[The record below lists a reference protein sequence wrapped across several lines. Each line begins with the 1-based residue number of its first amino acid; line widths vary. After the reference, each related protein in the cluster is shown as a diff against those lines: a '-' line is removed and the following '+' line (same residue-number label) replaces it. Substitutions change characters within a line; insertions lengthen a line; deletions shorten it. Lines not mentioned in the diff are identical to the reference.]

1 MRKKLLCAVLLA
13 MSVAIAGCGT
23 GGSLSVGDMDT
34 PTLLVNAD
42 GSLQAGFVE
51 SFDKEYYN
59 EEDLEAFS
67 NEQIEV
73 YNEAEGKEIE
83 LEKIRCKDG
92 EAKMIM
98 NFPDAETYNDFLG
111 ANIVVSNLADAL
123 KAGDIPLPETVRST
137 QDEEISLEDID
148 KPENYTLV
156 CVSEKMH
163 VKVDGK
169 VKYYVGG
176 AYIKENEMEST
187 PKAGEYSV
195 IIFK

>member
-34 PTLLVNAD
+34 TTLLVNAD

-67 NEQIEV
+67 NEQIEA
-73 YNEAEGKEIE
+73 YNEAKGKEVE
-83 LEKIRCKDG
+83 LEKIRCRDG

-98 NFPDAETYNDFLG
+98 NFPDAEVYSDFLG
-111 ANIVVSNLADAL
+111 TDIVVYNLADAL
-123 KAGDIPLPETVRST
+123 NAGNINLPETLRSS
-137 QDEEISLEDID
+137 QDEEASLADID

-156 CVSEKMH
+156 CVSEKIH
-163 VKVDGK
+163 VKVDGR
-169 VKYYVGG
+169 VKYYANG
-176 AYIKENEMEST
+176 AYIKENEIEST
-187 PKAGEYSV
+187 PKDGEYSIV
-195 IIFK
+195 IFK

>member
-34 PTLLVNAD
+34 TTLLVNTD

-51 SFDKEYYN
+51 SFDKDYYDKD
-59 EEDLEAFS
+59 DLEAFS
-67 NEQIEV
+67 KELIEE
-73 YNEAEGKEIE
+73 YNEAEKTEIE
-83 LEKIRCKDG
+83 LDKIYCKGG

-98 NFPDAETYNDFLG
+98 NFPGAEVYNDFLG
-111 ANIVVSNLADAL
+111 ADIVVYNLADAL
-123 KAGDIPLPETVRST
+123 KAGNISMPETVRST
-137 QDEEISLEDID
+137 QDEETSLKDID

-169 VKYYVGG
+169 VKYYAGG